1 MSLILKKLTKVNVDK
16 LSFKFIQVVKG
27 HLSSNSIDVYNIF
40 IEYISKILTFSY
52 LIHEVELTLV

>member
-27 HLSSNSIDVYNIF
+27 HLRSNSIDVYRIF